1 MKVLLYITLI
11 VSCNAYLFSLVGI
24 HSCPEGHKSLY
35 RQGGKI
41 LDTTAGPGFQIMV
54 PFVTNMIPIKTTPD
68 TDHIGHEMNHGKGMT
83 CGSKKGA
90 NSYLKVSVV
99 NQLMDVDDCVL
110 KTVKQYTP
118 EYDKPLIYDRIPHEV
133 AEFCKDYS
141 LEDIVIEKFH
151 LLKDVLQKE
160 LTSSIQESGLGNC
173 LKITSIAIQKPELD
187 EDLHNEFKKQE
198 MEIKMQHNE
207 RTRKD
212 TIRIRLETERQS
224 AILEMEKKKDVERIR
239 LDTEQMIAESERAK
253 QTIVNEMLAEKVRKE
268 ADAKKY
274 AAEQE
279 AAALE
284 KLFSLPN
291 YIKLKGLEAAH
302 SNAKLIIGDTPQ
314 SALSLLNLN

>member
-1 MKVLLYITLI
+1 
-11 VSCNAYLFSLVGI
+11 
-24 HSCPEGHKSLY
+24 
-35 RQGGKI
+35 
-41 LDTTAGPGFQIMV
+41 
-54 PFVTNMIPIKTTPD
+54 
-68 TDHIGHEMNHGKGMT
+68 
-83 CGSKKGA
+83 
-90 NSYLKVSVV
+90 
-99 NQLMDVDDCVL
+99 
-110 KTVKQYTP
+110 
-118 EYDKPLIYDRIPHEV
+118 
-133 AEFCKDYS
+133 
-141 LEDIVIEKFH
+141 
-151 LLKDVLQKE
+151 
-160 LTSSIQESGLGNC
+160 
-173 LKITSIAIQKPELD
+173 
-187 EDLHNEFKKQE
+187 